1 MKNKLRIAGV
11 LVVMMVLSVSAGGDW
26 VRAESYNALGLDDR
40 TYFDIYIGGYND
52 EGSIIR
58 NVKISGLKEIAGES
72 FLIIQTQFLDA
83 KRYEGLVAF
92 RHIRAIIPTNSAVV
106 ETRFSTMNTG
116 YKN

>member
-1 MKNKLRIAGV
+1 MKNNLRMVGILIAMTI
-11 LVVMMVLSVSAGGDW
+11 LVVTAGIGRS
-26 VRAESYNALGLDDR
+26 RAEPYNALGLDDR

-92 RHIRAIIPTNSAVV
+92 RHIRAILPTNSAVV
-106 ETRFSTMNTG
+106 ESKFSTMNSG
-116 YKN
+116 YK

>member
-1 MKNKLRIAGV
+1 MVGILIVMTV
-11 LVVMMVLSVSAGGDW
+11 LVVTTGIDRSM
-26 VRAESYNALGLDDR
+26 AESYNALGLDDR

-58 NVKISGLKEIAGES
+58 NVKISGLKEIAGEN

-92 RHIRAIIPTNSAVV
+92 RHIRAILPTSSTVV
-106 ETRFSTMNTG
+106 ESKFTTMNSG

>member
-1 MKNKLRIAGV
+1 MKNNLRMVGILIAMTI
-11 LVVMMVLSVSAGGDW
+11 LVMTAGIG
-26 VRAESYNALGLDDR
+26 RSMAESYNALGLDDR

-92 RHIRAIIPTNSAVV
+92 RHIRAILPTNSAVV
-106 ETRFSTMNTG
+106 ESKFSTMNSG
-116 YKN
+116 YK